1 MTNQQK
7 KSECCGAKIL
17 RFGGKRRCCKSCRKT
32 WRVQPAKRGR
42 KALRKQVNYL
52 NRVFV
57 NNFTVKQLGFHSSVS
72 VGAIYKRFSGNV
84 NNVVE
89 EKRRVYIRGA
99 KLILVID
106 GQWQYFKGELWTMYF
121 ISVKSI
127 SSQTVTI
134 LDPVM
139 RQGKECGSVWSE
151 IFDAIPPGIRKRVV
165 AVVSDGIRGIEGV
178 AENNDWILQRCHF
191 HLLSSLQKMRG
202 KRATTNGR
210 AVREE
215 IYNSVKIAI
224 QETSNYRLDILCKRL
239 AVLAQDSGCPKMM
252 RMIVRDF
259 LRKSDYFRNYLIY
272 PELNLPTTT
281 NVMESVNSFVRRK
294 TKPISTSKSW
304 FKWTTTIIRLKSK
317 FICK

>member
-1 MTNQQK
+1 M
-7 KSECCGAKIL
+7 KSDCCNAAIIH
-17 RFGGKRRCCKSCRKT
+17 FGGRRRQCTACKKT
-32 WRVQPAKRGR
+32 WRKRIAKRGR
-42 KALRKQVNYL
+42 KALRKQGNYL
-52 NRVFV
+52 NRVFI
-57 NNFTVKQLGFHSSVS
+57 NNFTVKQLEVHSSVS
-72 VGAIYKRFSGNV
+72 VEAIYKRFRGNV
-84 NNVVE
+84 NSLVKD
-89 EKRRVYIRGA
+89 KRRVYIRGA

-106 GQWQYFKGELWTMYF
+106 AQWQYFKGELWTMYF

-151 IFDAIPPGIRKRVV
+151 IFTAMPPGIKKRVV

-224 QETSNYRLDILCKRL
+224 QETSNYRLNILCKRL
-239 AVLAQDSGCPKMM
+239 AVLAQDSGCPRMM

-259 LRKSDYFRNYLIY
+259 LRKSDYFRNHLIY

-294 TKPISTSKSW
+294 TKPISTPKSW
-304 FKWTTTIIRLKSK
+304 FKWTTAIIRLKSK